1 MTENA
6 CGWFKVPHLAMSD
19 RALQALRGVE
29 LQVYLWLMSRAN
41 EARRRLIDDEWLHGL
56 SRTEIAEELQ
66 LHRGQVSRA
75 MAKAASVAQRHYAWC
90 AGAPK
95 DETGDGEGAP
105 AQHSAPPAHQKRNAG
120 APKAPHRRTKKP
132 PYKELRQEEK
142 TSSRRHDDA
151 FAVVRGLGV
160 DLSAAVKSAIEKHGY
175 GPTDLRELWAHIVN
189 NHNAR
194 NRKAL
199 FVSHLKDGVFAP
211 PPTPPPPRA
220 FDGTP
225 CQTA

>member
-6 CGWFKVPHLAMSD
+6 CGWFKVPHMAMSD
-19 RALQALRGVE
+19 LALQALRGVE

-75 MAKAASVAQRHYAWC
+75 MAKAAPVAQRHYAWC
-90 AGAPK
+90 AGAPD
-95 DETGDGEGAP
+95 DEAGNGEGAP

-142 TSSRRHDDA
+142 TSSRSHDDA
-151 FAVVRGLGV
+151 FAVARSLGV
-160 DLSAAVKSAIEKHGY
+160 DLSATVKSAIERHGY
-175 GPTDLRELWAHIVN
+175 GPADMRALWAKVVN
-189 NHNAR
+189 TPNVG

-199 FVSHLKDGVFAP
+199 FVSNLVDGVKAPPAP
-211 PPTPPPPRA
+211 PPPPIA
-220 FDGTP
+220 AAP
-225 CQTA
+225 CQSA